1 MTNSQCNCED
11 SKAWKARALAAELA
25 VRFAHRNLER
35 LLDKLDRAM
44 KTLPTESVSTLEGE
58 AAGQTAEFT
67 EMTPEF
73 EQRIVAIAN
82 GEAIAEPLTPETW
95 RRIVNWMADRLR
107 NPVKENG

>member
-1 MTNSQCNCED
+1 MTNATCNCED

-25 VRFAHRNLER
+25 MRFAHRNLER
-35 LLDKLDRAM
+35 LLDNLDRVM
-44 KTLPTESVSTLEGE
+44 KTLPTESVSTLEDE
-58 AAGQTAEFT
+58 AAGQTVYR

-73 EQRIVAIAN
+73 EQRIMAIAN

-107 NPVKENG
+107 NPKETP